1 MAGPGLTAWQGVYK
15 YPIPLTI
22 WTIFGIS
29 CRIDPIPLN
38 VRIFDIF
45 FSSGQESNYKS
56 LICGSETVALK
67 EQTRCG
73 AGNVALLQREVRMVP
88 DHLLSLIL
96 FRYQGERT
104 GIKDRVSAALGI
116 QVQK

>member
-1 MAGPGLTAWQGVYK
+1 MSGSL
-15 YPIPLTI
+15 
-22 WTIFGIS
+22 IF
-29 CRIDPIPLN
+29 
-38 VRIFDIF
+38 F
-45 FSSGQESNYKS
+45 FSSGLESNYKS

-116 QVQK
+116 QVQKLKEFSSFRVMKTVSGLAFYLEAASTAL